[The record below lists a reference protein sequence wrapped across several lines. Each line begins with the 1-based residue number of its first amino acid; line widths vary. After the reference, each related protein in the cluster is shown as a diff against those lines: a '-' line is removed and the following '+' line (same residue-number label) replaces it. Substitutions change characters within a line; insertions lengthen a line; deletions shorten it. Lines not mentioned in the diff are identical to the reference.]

1 MNYYSY
7 DPETGEYRFTR
18 EATENPKTPGEYLLP
33 AHATFETPPE
43 LKEHEANVW
52 NGSAWEI
59 VADFRGM
66 TVYSIADGRPLTV
79 GELGPLPS
87 TVTPCEC
94 PERLRGWLCWDGAA
108 WVPDNAKRPE
118 LLQLAAKK
126 IDQNTAEQ
134 LAAGVEFNG
143 ARFPLTGELYAQNMA
158 AASAY
163 VIRGQ
168 TAGRNL
174 YTLTGS
180 YILVTD
186 IAGLVA
192 AGDDQATSICM
203 SGAEAKDR
211 LTTKTTEELI
221 AFLFPAV

>member
-1 MNYYSY
+1 MKAILNNEVIELNALTEAQLAAV
-7 DPETGEYRFTR
+7 PEAQRTQVDGVWYF
-18 EATENPKTPGEYLLP
+18 NP
-33 AHATFETPPE
+33 
-43 LKEHEANVW
+43 
-52 NGSAWEI
+52 
-59 VADFRGM
+59 
-66 TVYSIADGRPLTV
+66 
-79 GELGPLPS
+79 
-87 TVTPCEC
+87 
-94 PERLRGWLCWDGAA
+94 DGAEIA
-108 WVPDNAKRPE
+108 ANAPVKPSPWHVWQSGQWLPDNAKRPE
-118 LLQLAAKK
+118 LLQLAAKQ
-126 IDQNTAEQ
+126 IDQQTAEQ

-143 ARFPLTGELYAQNMA
+143 ARFPLCGELYAQNMA

-221 AFLFPAV
+221 AFIFPAV